1 MSQQPLIFSSSVIEN
16 ITYPKKKYIRSEVI
30 KASKEAFAHDYISK
44 LPNGYETIL
53 EEGGNNLS
61 GGEKQRLMLARAFYK
76 KADIFILDEA
86 TSSVD
91 ISQNF

>member
-1 MSQQPLIFSSSVIEN
+1 MIIFQTAKWMN
-16 ITYPKKKYIRSEVI
+16 
-30 KASKEAFAHDYISK
+30 
-44 LPNGYETIL
+44 IL

-61 GGEKQRLMLARAFYK
+61 GEKQRLMLARAFYK

-91 ISQNF
+91 IGQNF